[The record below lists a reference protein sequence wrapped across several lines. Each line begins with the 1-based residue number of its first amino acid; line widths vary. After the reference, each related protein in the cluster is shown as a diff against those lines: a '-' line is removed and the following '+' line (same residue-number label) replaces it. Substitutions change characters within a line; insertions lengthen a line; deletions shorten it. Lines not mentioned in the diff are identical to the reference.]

1 MERLNKFLASCGV
14 ASRRGADTLILDG
27 HVKVNGKV
35 VTELGTQVNENQ
47 DKVSVDGTIVEP
59 VKNYSYIMM
68 YKPKGCITT
77 VSDEKGRLTVFDYL
91 KDLSIPHLVPVGRLD
106 YDTEGLLL
114 LTNDG
119 DLVHNLTHPSHEVPK
134 TYVVKVEG
142 QVLEH
147 KLAQLRKGVI
157 IDDGNGNKVKTDRA
171 KVKLVEFKNNISK
184 FEVTIH
190 EGKNRQIRKM
200 FEAVEEEVI
209 FLKRISIGELR
220 LGGLSRGAYRY
231 LNDFEIEY
239 LKRL

>member
-1 MERLNKFLASCGV
+1 MERLNKYLASCGV
-14 ASRRGADTLILDG
+14 ASRRGADKLIEEG
-27 HVKVNGKV
+27 HVKINNKTVDQLGVLVNPDK
-35 VTELGTQVNENQ
+35 
-47 DKVSVDGTIVEP
+47 DKVSVDGIIVTP
-59 VKNYSYIMM
+59 INNFSYVML
-68 YKPKGCITT
+68 YKPKGCVTT
-77 VSDEKGRLTVFDYL
+77 VSDEMGRKTVYDYL
-91 KDLSIPHLVPVGRLD
+91 QDLSIPHLVPVGRLD

-119 DLVHNLTHPSHEVPK
+119 DLVHDLTHPSHEVPK
-134 TYVVKVEG
+134 TYIVKVNG

-171 KVKLVEFKNNISK
+171 KVKLVGFEDDTSR

-200 FEAVEEEVI
+200 FEAVGEEVI
-209 FLKRISIGELR
+209 FLKRVSIGDLR
-220 LGGLSRGAYRY
+220 LGGLARGKYRY
-231 LNDFEIEY
+231 LNDAEIEY